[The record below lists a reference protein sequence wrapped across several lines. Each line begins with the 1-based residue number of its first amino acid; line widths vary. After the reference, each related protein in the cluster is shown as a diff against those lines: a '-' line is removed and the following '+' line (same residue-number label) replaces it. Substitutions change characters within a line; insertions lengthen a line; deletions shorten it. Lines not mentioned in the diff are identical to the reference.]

1 MLNVIF
7 DASVV
12 TNIFYKDWARSG
24 IFFAAKNILDEIL
37 KREDVKV
44 TLYFSPEN
52 FADGA
57 RLIKEYYPGVATLQE
72 MSRLSFLQTLYC
84 KLRFYYSRFYDH
96 RHFRKI
102 FALLMEF
109 INSVFRRLVLID
121 EASVNRNDVFFSPV
135 FVIPDFIRRTPEINT
150 FVFLYDFI
158 QLRFPQYYPEGVP
171 LVKRIIESS
180 NSKDRFF
187 FDSLSAKNDGKY
199 FFSTITD
206 ENSVVV
212 HLAANKNFKRIPND
226 RILDYVKKKYKIPSK
241 KKYLFSLCTVE
252 PRKNLIRSVRC
263 FLEFI
268 SKHNINDLVWV
279 MGGGHWDYFINELK
293 KNNVCWNPNFIIQ
306 AGYIDD
312 EDLPVLYSNAEWFVY
327 TSQYEGFGLPPLEAM
342 QCGCPVITSN
352 NSSLPE
358 VVGDAGIMIDWDS
371 DDQHI
376 EAYEKYYFDENLRKE
391 FSRKGIERAKLFS
404 WEKTADVIIDV
415 MKAGV

>member
-57 RLIKEYYPGVATLQE
+57 RLIKEYYLGVATLQE

-135 FVIPDFIRRTPEINT
+135 FVIPDFIRRAPEINT

-212 HLAANKNFKRIPND
+212 HLAANKNFKRILDNQ
-226 RILDYVKKKYKIPSK
+226 ILDRVKKKYKIPSK

-358 VVGDAGIMIDWDS
+358 VVGNAGMMIDWDS

-391 FSRKGIERAKLFS
+391 FSRKGLERAKLFS
-404 WEKTADVIIDV
+404 WEKTADEIVDV

>member
-84 KLRFYYSRFYDH
+84 KLRFYYSIFYDH

-212 HLAANKNFKRIPND
+212 HLAANKNFKRILDNQ
-226 RILDYVKKKYKIPSK
+226 ILDRVKKKYKIPSK

-293 KNNVCWNPNFIIQ
+293 KNNVRWNPNFIIQ

-358 VVGDAGIMIDWDS
+358 VVGNAGMMIDWDS

-391 FSRKGIERAKLFS
+391 FSRKGLERTKLFS
-404 WEKTADVIIDV
+404 WEKTVDEIVET
-415 MKAGV
+415 MKKRW

>member
-1 MLNVIF
+1 MLNVVF

-24 IFFAAKNILDEIL
+24 IFFAAKNMLDEML
-37 KREDVKV
+37 KRKDVKV
-44 TLYFSPEN
+44 TLYFSSECY
-52 FADGA
+52 ADGA
-57 RLIKEYYPGVATLQE
+57 RLVRENYPGTDTLQE
-72 MSRLSFLQTLYC
+72 MSRFLFLQILC
-84 KLRFYYSRFYDH
+84 RKLRFFYSRFYDH
-96 RHFRKI
+96 RYFRKI

-109 INSVFRRLVLID
+109 INSVFRKTVLID
-121 EASVNRNDVFFSPV
+121 GERIRRNDVFFSPV
-135 FVIPDFIRRTPEINT
+135 FVVPDFVRRVPEINT

-187 FDSLSAKNDGKY
+187 FDSLSAKNDGKH

-206 ENSVVV
+206 ENSMVV
-212 HLAANKNFKRIPND
+212 HLAANKNFKRILDNQ
-226 RILDYVKKKYKIPSK
+226 ILDWVKKKYKIPSK

-252 PRKNLIRSVRC
+252 PRKNLIRAVRC

-268 SKHNINDLVWV
+268 SKHNISDLVWV

-293 KNNVCWNPNFIIQ
+293 KNNVRWDSNFIIQ

-358 VVGDAGIMIDWDS
+358 VVGDAGMMIDWDS

-391 FSRKGIERAKLFS
+391 FSKKGLERAKLFS
-404 WEKTADVIIDV
+404 WEKTVDVIV
-415 MKAGV
+415 GMMKTRV

>member
-212 HLAANKNFKRIPND
+212 HLAANKNFKRILDNQ
-226 RILDYVKKKYKIPSK
+226 ILDRVKKKYKIPSK

-358 VVGDAGIMIDWDS
+358 VVGNAGMMIDWDS

-391 FSRKGIERAKLFS
+391 FSRKGLERAKLFS
-404 WEKTADVIIDV
+404 WEKTADEIVDV

>member
-44 TLYFSPEN
+44 TLYFSPES

-135 FVIPDFIRRTPEINT
+135 FVIPDFIRRAPEINT

-212 HLAANKNFKRIPND
+212 HLAANKNFKRILDNQ
-226 RILDYVKKKYKIPSK
+226 ILDRVKKKYKIPSK

-293 KNNVCWNPNFIIQ
+293 KNNVRWNPNFIIQ

-358 VVGDAGIMIDWDS
+358 VVGNAGMMIDWDS

-391 FSRKGIERAKLFS
+391 FSRKGLERAKLFS
-404 WEKTADVIIDV
+404 WEKTVDEIVEA
-415 MKAGV
+415 MKKRG

>member
-102 FALLMEF
+102 FAFLMEL

-212 HLAANKNFKRIPND
+212 HLAANKNFKRVLDNQ
-226 RILDYVKKKYKIPSK
+226 ILDRVKKKYKIPSK

-293 KNNVCWNPNFIIQ
+293 KNNVRWNPNFIIQ

-358 VVGDAGIMIDWDS
+358 VVGNAGMMIDWDS

-391 FSRKGIERAKLFS
+391 FSRKGLERAKLFS
-404 WEKTADVIIDV
+404 WEKTADEIVDV

>member
-212 HLAANKNFKRIPND
+212 HLAANKNFKRILD
-226 RILDYVKKKYKIPSK
+226 SQILDRVKKKYKIPSK

-293 KNNVCWNPNFIIQ
+293 KNNVRWNPNFIIQ

-358 VVGDAGIMIDWDS
+358 VVGNAGMMIDWDS

-391 FSRKGIERAKLFS
+391 FSRKGLERAKLFS
-404 WEKTADVIIDV
+404 WEKTADEIVDV

>member
-135 FVIPDFIRRTPEINT
+135 FVIPVFIRRTPEIYT

-180 NSKDRFF
+180 NSKDRFL
-187 FDSLSAKNDGKY
+187 FD
-199 FFSTITD
+199 
-206 ENSVVV
+206 
-212 HLAANKNFKRIPND
+212 
-226 RILDYVKKKYKIPSK
+226 
-241 KKYLFSLCTVE
+241 
-252 PRKNLIRSVRC
+252 
-263 FLEFI
+263 
-268 SKHNINDLVWV
+268 
-279 MGGGHWDYFINELK
+279 
-293 KNNVCWNPNFIIQ
+293 
-306 AGYIDD
+306 
-312 EDLPVLYSNAEWFVY
+312 
-327 TSQYEGFGLPPLEAM
+327 
-342 QCGCPVITSN
+342 
-352 NSSLPE
+352 
-358 VVGDAGIMIDWDS
+358 
-371 DDQHI
+371 
-376 EAYEKYYFDENLRKE
+376 
-391 FSRKGIERAKLFS
+391 
-404 WEKTADVIIDV
+404 
-415 MKAGV
+415 

>member
-1 MLNVIF
+1 MNVIF

-72 MSRLSFLQTLYC
+72 MSRLSCLQTLYC

-212 HLAANKNFKRIPND
+212 HLAANKDFKRILDNQ
-226 RILDYVKKKYKIPSK
+226 ILDRVKKKYKIPSK

-293 KNNVCWNPNFIIQ
+293 KNNVRWNPNFIIQ

-358 VVGDAGIMIDWDS
+358 VVGNAGMMIDWDS

-391 FSRKGIERAKLFS
+391 FSRKGLERAKLFS
-404 WEKTADVIIDV
+404 WKKTVDEIVET
-415 MKAGV
+415 MKKRG